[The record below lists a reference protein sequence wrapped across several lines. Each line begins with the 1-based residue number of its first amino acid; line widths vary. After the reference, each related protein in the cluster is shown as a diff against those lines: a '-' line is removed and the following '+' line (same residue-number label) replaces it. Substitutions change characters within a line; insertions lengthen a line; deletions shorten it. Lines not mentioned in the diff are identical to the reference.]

1 MPAWLTLP
9 AWMMVGIGGFVGA
22 IARFHLSGWLSEWS
36 EKQYGRVYPIGT
48 LAVNVLGCLVIGMLM
63 TLAEHKRLS
72 VDAQRLL
79 VTGCLGSLTTFS
91 TFGLDTINL
100 FREDKPGLGAIYVF
114 ANLAIGLAAVGAGI
128 GIGRLLTR

>member
-1 MPAWLTLP
+1 MPAWL
-9 AWMMVGIGGFVGA
+9 AVGIGGFAGA

-36 EKQYGRVYPIGT
+36 EKHYGRVYPIGT
-48 LAVNVLGCLVIGMLM
+48 LAVNVLGCLLIGLLM
-63 TLAEHKRLS
+63 TLAEHRRLS

-100 FREDKPGLGAIYVF
+100 FREGRSGLGAVYVL
-114 ANLAIGLAAVGAGI
+114 ANLVVGLTAVCAGI
-128 GIGRLLTR
+128 GMGRLLTR

>member
-1 MPAWLTLP
+1 MPAWL
-9 AWMMVGIGGFVGA
+9 AVGIGGFVGA
-22 IARFHLSGWLSEWS
+22 ISRFYLSGWCSAWS
-36 EKQYGRVYPIGT
+36 EKYHGRVYPIGT
-48 LAVNVLGCLVIGMLM
+48 LAVNVLGCLLIGLLM

-100 FREDKPGLGAIYVF
+100 FREDKPGLGAVYVL
-114 ANLAIGLAAVGAGI
+114 ANMAIGLAAVGIGI
-128 GIGRLLTR
+128 GIGRVLTR

>member
-1 MPAWLTLP
+1 MPAWL
-9 AWMMVGIGGFVGA
+9 AVGIGGFVGA
-22 IARFHLSGWLSEWS
+22 IARFQLSGWLAAWS
-36 EKQYGRVYPIGT
+36 EKQYGRAYPVGT
-48 LAVNVLGCLVIGMLM
+48 LAVNVLGCLLIGLLM

-100 FREDKPGLGAIYVF
+100 FREGRSGLGIVYVL
-114 ANLAIGLAAVGAGI
+114 ANLVVGLTAVGAGI
-128 GIGRLLTR
+128 GIGRLLAR